1 MFPQVYIEL
10 KQVAKGAVA
19 GVDCYL
25 FMLLKC
31 PQSLLGLSDDL
42 HSQHPSADF
51 DGKLFWGSLHRLK
64 SQVELITD
72 TGTADWRALSLL
84 HDTHCQLEIPL

>member
-1 MFPQVYIEL
+1 MVPPVCFDIGEQAAVS
-10 KQVAKGAVA
+10 QSVSRQGAA

-31 PQSLLGLSDDL
+31 PQSLLGLFGDL

-51 DGKLFWGSLHRLK
+51 DGGPFWGSLHRLK

-72 TGTADWRALSLL
+72 TGTAD
-84 HDTHCQLEIPL
+84 